1 MHKFIFSKLE
11 IIIRLTLIITLEI
24 AIPLLIFNNLIN
36 KIDFLILSKVN
47 STSLFIFTL
56 LWIFVS
62 YLRGRYTKKRRLDV
76 FKEYL
81 LEFRKL
87 FTISIIITISL
98 FLLKIFRVDLNL
110 YSKNLPFIFSTY
122 ISLGILNQFLNFK
135 IINYLIPIKRES
147 IYVKGNK
154 ELINEIKLLM
164 KDFEF
169 QKKIKFTSINSSYS
183 KYKIPDKFL
192 VSNKVEFYENKD
204 ELIEYCVR
212 NGIQIFTISNWFE
225 NELNCLPVNFL
236 ENDNFLF
243 TKNYQ
248 KEKDFEF
255 KLKRISDI
263 LLSLI
268 LIIFL
273 SPLVFISGLF
283 IWLTDRGPIF
293 YTQEREGLLRKKLKI
308 FKLRTMIVDAESNG
322 PQWAIKNDK
331 RITFIGKIL
340 RKTRI
345 DELPQLISVLKGEM
359 SLIGPRPERPEF
371 NILLENKIPH
381 YNLRHLVKPG
391 LSGWAQ
397 VNYPYGSSYK
407 DANNKLS
414 YDLYYISNYSIFLD
428 LIILFKT
435 MRTIISGKG
444 SSPH

>member
-1 MHKFIFSKLE
+1 MQ
-11 IIIRLTLIITLEI
+11 
-24 AIPLLIFNNLIN
+24 
-36 KIDFLILSKVN
+36 V
-47 STSLFIFTL
+47 
-56 LWIFVS
+56 
-62 YLRGRYTKKRRLDV
+62 
-76 FKEYL
+76 
-81 LEFRKL
+81 
-87 FTISIIITISL
+87 
-98 FLLKIFRVDLNL
+98 
-110 YSKNLPFIFSTY
+110 
-122 ISLGILNQFLNFK
+122 
-135 IINYLIPIKRES
+135 
-147 IYVKGNK
+147 
-154 ELINEIKLLM
+154 
-164 KDFEF
+164 
-169 QKKIKFTSINSSYS
+169 
-183 KYKIPDKFL
+183 
-192 VSNKVEFYENKD
+192 
-204 ELIEYCVR
+204 
-212 NGIQIFTISNWFE
+212 FTISNWFE

-236 ENDNFLF
+236 EYDNFLF
-243 TKNYQ
+243 AKNYL

-273 SPLVFISGLF
+273 SPIVCISGLF

-293 YTQEREGLLRKKLKI
+293 YAQEREGLLRKKLKI

-322 PQWAIKNDK
+322 PQWAIKNDE

-435 MRTIISGKG
+435 MRTVLSGSG
-444 SSPH
+444 STPH

>member
-1 MHKFIFSKLE
+1 MFKFNYSKLE
-11 IIIRLTLIITLEI
+11 IIIRISLVIATEII
-24 AIPLLIFNNLIN
+24 IPLLILNILIY
-36 KIDFLILSKVN
+36 KIDFLIISKVN
-47 STSLFIFTL
+47 IFSLFIFTL

-62 YLRGRYTKKRRLDV
+62 YLRGRYSKKRKLNV
-76 FKEYL
+76 FREYL
-81 LEFRKL
+81 LELRKL

-98 FLLKIFRVDLNL
+98 FFLKVFRVDLNL
-110 YSKNLPFIFSTY
+110 YSKNLPFIFSIY
-122 ISLGILNQFLNFK
+122 ISLGILNQFLNLN
-135 IINYLIPIKRES
+135 IINYLIPFK
-147 IYVKGNK
+147 K
-154 ELINEIKLLM
+154 ELIYFKGKKEVINEIKLLM
-164 KDFEF
+164 RDFEY
-169 QKKIKFTSINSSYS
+169 QKKVKFICIDANYNS
-183 KYKIPDKFL
+183 YKIPDKFL
-192 VSNKVEFYENKD
+192 VSSKVEFYENKD
-204 ELIEYCVR
+204 ELLEYCVR
-212 NGIQIFTISNWFE
+212 NGVQIFTICNWFE

-236 ENDNFLF
+236 EYDNFLF

-263 LLSLI
+263 FLSLI

-273 SPLVFISGLF
+273 SPLVLISGLF

-293 YTQEREGLLRKKLKI
+293 YMQEREGLLRKKLKI

-322 PQWAIKNDK
+322 PQWALKNDK
-331 RITFIGKIL
+331 RITFIGRIL

-371 NILLENKIPH
+371 NILLENEIPH

>member
-11 IIIRLTLIITLEI
+11 IIIRISLIIATEI
-24 AIPLLIFNNLIN
+24 VLPLIIFNNLIY
-36 KIDFLILSKVN
+36 KIDFLILSRVN
-47 STSLFIFTL
+47 STSLLIFTL
-56 LWIFVS
+56 LWVFVS
-62 YLRGRYTKKRRLDV
+62 YLRGRYTKKRKLDV

-87 FTISIIITISL
+87 FTISVIITITL
-98 FLLKIFRVDLNL
+98 FFLKIFRVDLNL
-110 YSKNLPFIFSTY
+110 YSKNLPFIFSIY
-122 ISLGILNQFLNFK
+122 ISLGILNQFLNLK

-154 ELINEIKLLM
+154 ELINEIQLIM

-169 QKKIKFTSINSSYS
+169 QKKIKFKSINSNYS
-183 KYKIPDKFL
+183 LYEIPDKFL
-192 VSNKVEFYENKD
+192 VSNKIEFYENKD
-204 ELIEYCVR
+204 ELLEYCVR
-212 NGIQIFTISNWFE
+212 NGVQIFTISNWFE

-236 ENDNFLF
+236 EYDNFLF

-263 LLSLI
+263 SLSLI

-273 SPLVFISGLF
+273 SPLVLISGLF
-283 IWLTDRGPIF
+283 IWLTDKGPIF

-308 FKLRTMIVDAESNG
+308 FKLRTMIVDAESDG